1 MRNAKYKSKPGML
14 TQKPLLFL
22 DLSLAVPASPTGN
35 VHHQEYLERE
45 GKGGEEREGEG
56 EREDR
61 EKKEQIMILLL
72 VALLTVN

>member
-1 MRNAKYKSKPGML
+1 MRNAKYKSKPGMS

-22 DLSLAVPASPTGN
+22 DLSLAVLASPTAN

-45 GKGGEEREGEG
+45 REREREG
-56 EREDR
+56 RE
-61 EKKEQIMILLL
+61 EKDQIMILLL